1 MPPRHL
7 EDERP
12 PTTAPDRP
20 WTPDTRRDPVLIGDI
35 IVDTLAEIAR
45 RRATAPPPFP
55 TQRTRPHP

>member
-12 PTTAPDRP
+12 TAVPDRP

-35 IVDTLAEIAR
+35 LLDTLAELAR
-45 RRATAPPPFP
+45 RRAVPIPFP
-55 TQRTRPHP
+55 AQRTRPHP